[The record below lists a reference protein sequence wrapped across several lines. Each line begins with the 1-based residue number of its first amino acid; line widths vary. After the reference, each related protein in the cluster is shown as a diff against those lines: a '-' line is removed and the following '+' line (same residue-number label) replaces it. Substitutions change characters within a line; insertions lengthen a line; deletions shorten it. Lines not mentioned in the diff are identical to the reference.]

1 MALLQDLQEMDEI
14 LLDQTHIWNHIFHF
28 INSASLKCA
37 VELGIPDIIH
47 SHGRPIT
54 LQELAD
60 ALHINKAKAHQL
72 GRLMRVLTRS
82 GFFLDA
88 KITHGN
94 GYALARPSFLL
105 LKDHPFSLAPFVL
118 GAVCTIFTGPWHG
131 VSEWFRNDDPMPHVT
146 AYGRTFWDLASQ
158 DPEINH
164 YTNQA
169 MAGDAL
175 LFMTLIRKYCRGV
188 FEGLDSLVDVGG
200 GTGMVAKAIA
210 DEFPNMKCTVL
221 DLPHVVA
228 GLEGTKNL
236 AYVAGNMFQAI
247 PPAQAVFLK
256 RWLQRD
262 ARKLRQQCL
271 LSTSAVACTAEDDR
285 AETLRRQRS
294 SKWCS
299 PPLAT
304 SLGLNSNNT
313 TMNPEAST
321 LLLLRLSPSSHTRQ
335 AAVISLSTQQQ
346 ATKGSDELRAV
357 SNSSTADSAAA
368 ATWSTRKLS
377 NGDT

>member
-14 LLDQTHIWNHIFHF
+14 LLDQTHIWNQIFHF

-54 LQELAD
+54 LQQLVD
-60 ALHINKAKAHQL
+60 ALHINKAKAHHL

-88 KITHGN
+88 KITDGN

-131 VSEWFRNDDPMPHVT
+131 VSEWFHNDDPTPHVT
-146 AYGRTFWDLASQ
+146 AHGRTFWDLASQ
-158 DPEINH
+158 DSEINH

-200 GTGMVAKAIA
+200 GTGMVARAIA

-256 RWLQRD
+256 WIMHDWNDEDCVKILKKCKEAISRRENGGKVIIVDMILD
-262 ARKLRQQCL
+262 A
-271 LSTSAVACTAEDDR
+271 
-285 AETLRRQRS
+285 
-294 SKWCS
+294 
-299 PPLAT
+299 
-304 SLGLNSNNT
+304 
-313 TMNPEAST
+313 
-321 LLLLRLSPSSHTRQ
+321 
-335 AAVISLSTQQQ
+335 TQ
-346 ATKGSDELRAV
+346 
-357 SNSSTADSAAA
+357 
-368 ATWSTRKLS
+368 
-377 NGDT
+377 NGDEESIQNQIYLDLHMMVYHGGQERTLKEWVKIFYEAGFTDYKTTQIGTRSLIQLFP